1 MNRLS
6 LIDSKSQSALRHV
19 GLLVPRAI
27 QIEHRRP
34 TWEPPARRDRGGL
47 GEFSKGRHWFV
58 KVCWCIRCLW
68 AVSRYFS
75 AGDRGTRS
83 MATLT
88 QNSLSLSIIHL
99 ERDEHTIYM
108 GLGLFCD
115 GIPLLTPLPAYAD
128 PKISVGYVEVE
139 DRIEE
144 TALMTQCL
152 RPVLTEKRPQFTA
165 LAMTDKPGGGA

>member
-1 MNRLS
+1 
-6 LIDSKSQSALRHV
+6 
-19 GLLVPRAI
+19 
-27 QIEHRRP
+27 
-34 TWEPPARRDRGGL
+34 
-47 GEFSKGRHWFV
+47 
-58 KVCWCIRCLW
+58 
-68 AVSRYFS
+68 
-75 AGDRGTRS
+75 